1 MSKLLG
7 GCTVL
12 VLGIQCNSECNS
24 TFSLVEDCKPSIP
37 NLLFHSV
44 FETGM
49 QAFETMILLP
59 DVLPVYQMCLFHIDG
74 GLQSPPRSCELDLV
88 KVTIEAEDGPKMC
101 QTEPWRWIETSTF
114 HQVELYLLCDPG
126 GKALVIVGIDDKL

>member
-24 TFSLVEDCKPSIP
+24 TFSSVEDCKPSIP
-37 NLLFHSV
+37 NLFFHSV
-44 FETGM
+44 FETGI
-49 QAFETMILLP
+49 QALETMILLP

-88 KVTIEAEDGPKMC
+88 KVTIEAYTSGDGPKMS
-101 QTEPWRWIETSTF
+101 QTEPWRWIETS
-114 HQVELYLLCDPG
+114 
-126 GKALVIVGIDDKL
+126 IR